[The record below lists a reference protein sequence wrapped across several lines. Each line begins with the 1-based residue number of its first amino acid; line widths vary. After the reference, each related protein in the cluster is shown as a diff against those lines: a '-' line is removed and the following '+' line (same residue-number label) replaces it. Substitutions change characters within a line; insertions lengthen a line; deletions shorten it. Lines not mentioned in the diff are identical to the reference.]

1 MPGMGPTHCD
11 SCDREPPCVPHEG
24 GAPPS
29 HRRPEVKWL
38 QKRGRHAR
46 RIGAQALHWIL
57 SSGRAIGGALPQDK
71 VEDSNVRHTHHWA
84 ALAAVLA
91 LSAAGDPR
99 PAGAGA
105 NEPLAP
111 LFTVRGLDGRNLR
124 LSEFKGRAVVLDF
137 WATWCAPCRASL
149 PHLNDV
155 QGRFGGRGLVVLGLS
170 VDDAEPQTIR
180 RFADRLGVKFR
191 MAMADEHVLDLYG
204 PIRTIPTTFFINR
217 RGEVTRRVVGYIDP
231 ETLEA
236 YVRELF

>member
-1 MPGMGPTHCD
+1 M
-11 SCDREPPCVPHEG
+11 
-24 GAPPS
+24 
-29 HRRPEVKWL
+29 
-38 QKRGRHAR
+38 
-46 RIGAQALHWIL
+46 
-57 SSGRAIGGALPQDK
+57 
-71 VEDSNVRHTHHWA
+71 RHTHHWA

-91 LSAAGDPR
+91 LGAVIDPR

-105 NEPLAP
+105 NDPLAP
-111 LFTVRGLDGRNLR
+111 PFTVRGLDGHNLR
-124 LSEFKGRAVVLDF
+124 LSEFKGRAVVIDF

-170 VDDAEPQTIR
+170 VDDAEPQSIR
-180 RFADRLGVKFR
+180 RFADRLGLKFR
-191 MAMADEHVLDLYG
+191 LAMADERVLDLYG

-231 ETLEA
+231 ETLES